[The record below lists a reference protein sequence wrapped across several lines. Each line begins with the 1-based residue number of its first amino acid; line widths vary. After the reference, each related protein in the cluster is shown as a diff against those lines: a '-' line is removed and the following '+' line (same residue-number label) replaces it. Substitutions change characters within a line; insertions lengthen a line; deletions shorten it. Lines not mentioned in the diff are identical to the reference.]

1 MPPAVPPG
9 PDPLSEALHSHG
21 LVAILRARGHGPLL
35 DAIRVLVEAGVRIVE
50 VTIPTPGSMEAVAAA
65 AKEFGS
71 EVLIGTGTVLTTEDV
86 SRTADAGG
94 RFVVCPHTDPV
105 VITAARASGLGSL
118 PGAYT
123 PTEVLTAWRCAPSAV
138 KIFPASALG
147 PHYVAGLAAPL
158 PDIPVVP
165 TGGIGVDDIAAYRG
179 AGAVAVG
186 VSSPLIG
193 DALSGGSLTELH
205 HRARRYVLAS
215 GDHTS

>member
-1 MPPAVPPG
+1 MHPAAHPD
-9 PDPLSEALHSHG
+9 PDPLSEALHRHG
-21 LVAILRARGHGPLL
+21 LVAILRARSHGPLL
-35 DAIRVLVEAGVRIVE
+35 ETIRVLVDAGVRIVE
-50 VTIPTPGSMEAVAAA
+50 VTVPTPGSMEAVAAA
-65 AKEFGS
+65 ATEFGS
-71 EVLIGTGTVLTTEDV
+71 EVLVGTGTVVTAEDV

-94 RFVVCPHTDPV
+94 RFVVSPHNDPA

-123 PTEVLTAWRCAPSAV
+123 PTEVLAAWRCAPSAV

-147 PHYVAGLAAPL
+147 PHYVASLAAPL

-165 TGGIGVDDIAAYRG
+165 TGGIGVDDIAAYRS

-193 DALSGGSLTELH
+193 DALSGGSLSELH
-205 HRARRYVLAS
+205 RRARRYVLAS
-215 GDHTS
+215 GGHTS